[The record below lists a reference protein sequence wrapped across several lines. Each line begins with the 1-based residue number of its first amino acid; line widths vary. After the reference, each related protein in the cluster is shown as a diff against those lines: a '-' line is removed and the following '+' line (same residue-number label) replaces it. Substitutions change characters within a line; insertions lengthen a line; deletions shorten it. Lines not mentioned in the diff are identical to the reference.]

1 MKAFIYTIALLVF
14 STPLV
19 HAQARKFSYS
29 EMKMGSPF
37 NIIIVSADSVKA
49 NHLARKSFQLVDS
62 LNHIFSNYDSSS
74 ELSKINAAAG
84 LLPYKMSPAMLDLV
98 LKAKQAFIQSKGA
111 YDISIGPLS
120 NLWRNARKAK
130 DFPSATTVIAT
141 KKLVGLDQVKI
152 NKRLGTIFLPTSGMQ
167 LDFGGIAKGYIAQ
180 WVIDY
185 LKTNG
190 IQEALADAGG
200 DIVMSGAPLNTKG
213 WLIGVNLPETTDD
226 LVHKNLQLYN
236 YAVATSGDVYQYFE
250 KQGVKYSH
258 IINPLTGYGV
268 THLRN
273 VTIIAKT
280 GATADWLA
288 TACSILPIKQAKAL
302 ALSNH
307 AALLVSTLKK
317 GKLHFEATDNFKN
330 FWQTTRIN
338 QGKK

>member
-1 MKAFIYTIALLVF
+1 MKAFIYTIGLLVF
-14 STPLV
+14 STPFV
-19 HAQARKFSYS
+19 HAQTGKYRYS

-37 NIIIVSADSVKA
+37 HIIIVSTDSIKA
-49 NHLARKSFQLVDS
+49 NRLARNCFQLVDS

-74 ELSKINAAAG
+74 ELSKINASAG

-98 LKAKQAFIQSKGA
+98 LKAEQAFIQSKGA

-120 NLWRNARKAK
+120 SLWRNARKAK
-130 DFPSATTVIAT
+130 LFPEASTVLAT
-141 KKLVGLDQVKI
+141 KKLVGFAQVKI
-152 NKRLGTIFLPTSGMQ
+152 NKRLGTIFLPSAGMQ

-185 LKTNG
+185 LKTSG
-190 IQEALADAGG
+190 IQQALADAGG

-226 LVHKNLQLYN
+226 LLNKKLQLSN
-236 YAVATSGDVYQYFE
+236 CSVATSGDVYQFIEY
-250 KQGVKYSH
+250 KGVKYSH

-268 THLRN
+268 TNLRN

-302 ALSNH
+302 ALSNR
-307 AALLVSTLKK
+307 AALLISTLQK
-317 GKLHFEATDNFKN
+317 GKLHFDATDNFKN
-330 FWQTTRIN
+330 YWQAAGIN

>member
-1 MKAFIYTIALLVF
+1 MKAFIYTFTLLVF
-14 STPLV
+14 STPLA
-19 HAQARKFSYS
+19 HAQAGKFSYS

-49 NHLARKSFQLVDS
+49 NRLARNCFQLVDS
-62 LNHIFSNYDSSS
+62 LAHIFSNYDSSS
-74 ELSKINAAAG
+74 ELSKINASAG
-84 LLPYKMSPAMLDLV
+84 LLPYKMSTAMLDLV
-98 LKAKQAFIQSKGA
+98 LKAEQAFIQSKGA

-120 NLWRNARKAK
+120 SLWRNARKSKA
-130 DFPSATTVIAT
+130 FPSATSVMAT
-141 KKLVGLDQVKI
+141 KKIVGLAQVKI

-185 LKTNG
+185 LKMNG
-190 IQEALADAGG
+190 IQQALADAGG

-213 WLIGVNLPETTDD
+213 WLIGVNLPETTDN
-226 LVHKNLQLYN
+226 LVNKKLQLSN
-236 YAVATSGDVYQYFE
+236 CAVATSGDVYQYFE
-250 KQGVKYSH
+250 KEGVKYSH

-268 THLRN
+268 TNLRN

-288 TACSILPIKQAKAL
+288 TACSIIPIKQAKAL

-307 AALLVSTLKK
+307 AALFISTLQK
-317 GKLHFEATDNFKN
+317 GKLHFESTENFKN
-330 FWQTTRIN
+330 YWQTAGIN

>member
-1 MKAFIYTIALLVF
+1 MKAFIYTFTLLVF
-14 STPLV
+14 YTPLA
-19 HAQARKFSYS
+19 HAQAGKFSYS

-37 NIIIVSADSVKA
+37 NLVIVSSDSNKA
-49 NHLARKSFQLVDS
+49 NQLAKKCFQLVDS

-74 ELSKINAAAG
+74 ELSKINASAG

-98 LKAKQAFIQSKGA
+98 QKAKQAFIQSKGA

-120 NLWRNARKAK
+120 SLWRNARKSKA
-130 DFPSATTVIAT
+130 FPSATSVMAT
-141 KKLVGLDQVKI
+141 KKLVGLEQVKI
-152 NKRLGTIFLPTSGMQ
+152 NTLLGTIFLPSAGMQ

-185 LKTNG
+185 LKKNG
-190 IQEALADAGG
+190 IQQALADAGG

-226 LVHKNLQLYN
+226 LVSKKLQLSN
-236 YAVATSGDVYQYFE
+236 CAVATSGDVYQYFE
-250 KQGVKYSH
+250 KEGVKYSH
-258 IINPLTGYGV
+258 IISPLTGYGV
-268 THLRN
+268 TNLRN

-288 TACSILPIKQAKAL
+288 TACSIIPIKQAKAL

-307 AALLVSTLKK
+307 AALFISTLQK
-317 GKLHFEATDNFKN
+317 GKLHFEATENFKN
-330 FWQTTRIN
+330 YWQTAGIN